1 MEQELERLER
11 EAYGVADTTN
21 YFMGL
26 AEAYLAKGETES
38 ARACLVLLCRRCSN
52 YEESLEW
59 HGLTEA
65 WLRHRHL
72 VEGLVEPSLHLY
84 AAQPVPPKDCTMQIA
99 DIFALPE
106 DDLLSALSD
115 HLEELSGN
123 GDALNCLNKWER
135 IAYYADELCRE
146 VNSGGFDSYLY
157 YHGTHF
163 EKAYQAMEALFST
176 EVLQIL
182 DAVRAKFPRSR
193 IPKTGDALQN
203 AMDTLEEKGV
213 DFESEDDCFYAAGE
227 KELIKQLQAFVI
239 ENRKRFR

>member
-11 EAYGVADTTN
+11 EAFGVTNTTAH
-21 YFMGL
+21 FMGL
-26 AEAYLAKGETES
+26 AEAYLEKGETES
-38 ARACLVLLCRRCSN
+38 ARACLILLCRRCSN

-59 HGLTEA
+59 NGLTEN

-84 AAQPVPPKDCTMQIA
+84 GGQPVQPKDCSIQIA

-106 DDLLSALSD
+106 EDLLSVLSD
-115 HLEELSGN
+115 HLDELSGS
-123 GDALNCLNKWER
+123 GGALNCLNKWER

-163 EKAYQAMEALFST
+163 EKAYQAMETLSAT
-176 EVLQIL
+176 EVLGIL

-193 IPKTGDALQN
+193 IPKTEEALQN
-203 AMDTLEEKGV
+203 AMDALEEQGV
-213 DFESEDDCFYAAGE
+213 DFEAEDDHFYSLGE
-227 KELIKQLQAFVI
+227 KELVKCLQAFVL
-239 ENRKRFR
+239 ENKKRFR

>member
-11 EAYGVADTTN
+11 EAYGIANTTEH
-21 YFMGL
+21 FMGL

-65 WLRHRHL
+65 WLKHRHL

-84 AAQPVPPKDCTMQIA
+84 GAQPLSPRECTMQIA
-99 DIFALPE
+99 DIFELPE

-115 HLEELSGN
+115 HLEELSGS
-123 GDALNCLNKWER
+123 GDALNRLNKWER

-146 VNSGGFDSYLY
+146 VNSGGFDRYLY
-157 YHGTHF
+157 YHGAHF
-163 EKAYQAMEALFST
+163 EKAYQAMEALSAT

-182 DAVRAKFPRSR
+182 DAVRTKFPRSR
-193 IPKTGDALQN
+193 IPKTEETLQN
-203 AMDTLEEKGV
+203 AMDALEEKGL
-213 DFESEDDCFYAAGE
+213 DFESEDDRFYTKGE
-227 KELIKQLQAFVI
+227 KELIKCLQAYVI
-239 ENRKRFR
+239 ENKKRFR

>member
-11 EAYGVADTTN
+11 EAFGVANTTAH
-21 YFMGL
+21 FMGL

-38 ARACLVLLCRRCSN
+38 ARACLILLCRRCSN

-59 HGLTEA
+59 NGLTEA

-84 AAQPVPPKDCTMQIA
+84 GTQPLSPKDCTLQIT
-99 DIFALPE
+99 DIFALPDE
-106 DDLLSALSD
+106 DLLSALSD
-115 HLEELSGN
+115 HLDELSAG
-123 GDALNCLNKWER
+123 GEALNYLNKWER

-157 YHGTHF
+157 YHGAHF
-163 EKAYQAMEALFST
+163 EKAFQSMEALSAT
-176 EVLQIL
+176 AVLDIL
-182 DAVRAKFPRSR
+182 TAVRAKFPRNR
-193 IPKTGDALQN
+193 IPKTEEALQN
-203 AMDTLEEKGV
+203 AMDAMEEKGV
-213 DFESEDDCFYAAGE
+213 DFESEDERFYAAGE
-227 KELIKQLQAFVI
+227 KELIKRLQAFVI